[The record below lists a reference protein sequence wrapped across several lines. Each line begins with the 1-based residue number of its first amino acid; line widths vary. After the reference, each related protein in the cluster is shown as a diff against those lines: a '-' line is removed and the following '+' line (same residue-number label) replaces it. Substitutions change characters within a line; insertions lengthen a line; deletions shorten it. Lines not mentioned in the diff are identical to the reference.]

1 MGPRAARLTE
11 PPLQGFIQAKGYPT
25 YTNVE
30 VVNDGAESAS
40 FKQLFQSWSTKQ
52 RGNKN
57 FGRLSERAG
66 RGLRGG
72 ACGAGPERWGGDFG
86 RNGRAGGTRAGAWP
100 WGRGRRGAAPR
111 TWAGWES
118 GRGGAG
124 AGRHP
129 GPRVGLKTKRD
140 QVPEIVGAGRGPRGA
155 GSAGDRVGPPG
166 GSPQK
171 APPGG
176 GAWPEWAFF

>member
-52 RGNKN
+52 RGNKS
-57 FGRLSERAG
+57 FGRLSERVG

-72 ACGAGPERWGGDFG
+72 AGGAGPERWGGDFG
-86 RNGRAGGTRAGAWP
+86 RNGRAGGTRSGAGPWGAGPAWGRTQNLGGMGGGGA
-100 WGRGRRGAAPR
+100 GRGRRGAAR
-111 TWAGWES
+111 WTLRWTE
-118 GRGGAG
+118 
-124 AGRHP
+124 
-129 GPRVGLKTKRD
+129 D
-140 QVPEIVGAGRGPRGA
+140 
-155 GSAGDRVGPPG
+155 
-166 GSPQK
+166 
-171 APPGG
+171 
-176 GAWPEWAFF
+176 

>member
-30 VVNDGAESAS
+30 VVSDGAESAS

-57 FGRLSERAG
+57 FGRLSERVG

-72 ACGAGPERWGGDFG
+72 AREVGRGLRPEWRSGRDKVGGVALGAGPAWGRTQNLGGMGER
-86 RNGRAGGTRAGAWP
+86 A
-100 WGRGRRGAAPR
+100 GRGRRGAAPW
-111 TWAGWES
+111 TSCWTE
-118 GRGGAG
+118 
-124 AGRHP
+124 
-129 GPRVGLKTKRD
+129 D
-140 QVPEIVGAGRGPRGA
+140 
-155 GSAGDRVGPPG
+155 
-166 GSPQK
+166 
-171 APPGG
+171 
-176 GAWPEWAFF
+176 